1 MEYRPFTLE
10 DLPQTAKLY
19 VDYYYNT
26 YEDGEG
32 TIETTTKRIHQV
44 MTREDAFGLLLEDK
58 GKLLGFAMG
67 YFEQYDDCQA
77 YDLIEIVVAGERQNQ
92 GLGTAFMQE
101 LERQV
106 RERGAMLIQLQSV
119 NDEKHEHFYDKLGFK
134 NAKNLVLKTK
144 MLG

>member
-10 DLPQTAKLY
+10 DLPRTAKLY
-19 VDYYYNT
+19 LDYYNA

-58 GKLLGFAMG
+58 GRLLGFAMG

-92 GLGTAFMQE
+92 GLGTAFMRE
-101 LERQV
+101 LERRV
-106 RERGAMLIQLQSV
+106 REKGAMLIQLQSV
-119 NDEKHEHFYDKLGFK
+119 NDAKHEHFYDKLGFK
-134 NAKNLVLKTK
+134 DAKNLVLKTK

>member
-10 DLPQTAKLY
+10 DLPRTAKLY
-19 VDYYYNT
+19 VDYYNA
-26 YEDGEG
+26 YEDRAG

-58 GKLLGFAMG
+58 GRLLGFAMG

-92 GLGTAFMQE
+92 GLGTAFMRE
-101 LERQV
+101 LERRV
-106 RERGAMLIQLQSV
+106 REKGAMLIQLQSV
-119 NDEKHEHFYDKLGFK
+119 NDAKHEHFYDKLGFK
-134 NAKNLVLKTK
+134 DAKNLVLKTK

>member
-10 DLPQTAKLY
+10 DLPRTAKLY
-19 VDYYYNT
+19 VDYYNT

-58 GKLLGFAMG
+58 GRLLGFAMG

-92 GLGTAFMQE
+92 GLGTAFMRE
-101 LERQV
+101 LERRV
-106 RERGAMLIQLQSV
+106 REKGAMLIQLQSV
-119 NDEKHEHFYDKLGFK
+119 NDAKHEHFYDKLGFK
-134 NAKNLVLKTK
+134 DAKNLVLKTK

>member
-10 DLPQTAKLY
+10 DLPRTAKLY
-19 VDYYYNT
+19 VDYYNA
-26 YEDGEG
+26 YEYGEG

-58 GKLLGFAMG
+58 GRLLGFAMG

-92 GLGTAFMQE
+92 GLGTAFMRE
-101 LERQV
+101 LERRV
-106 RERGAMLIQLQSV
+106 REKGAMLIQLQSV
-119 NDEKHEHFYDKLGFK
+119 NDAKHEHFYDKLGFK
-134 NAKNLVLKTK
+134 DAKNLVLKTK

>member
-19 VDYYYNT
+19 VDYYNT

-119 NDEKHEHFYDKLGFK
+119 NDEKHEHFEDTLGFK

>member
-19 VDYYYNT
+19 VDYYNT

-77 YDLIEIVVAGERQNQ
+77 YDLIEIVVA
-92 GLGTAFMQE
+92 
-101 LERQV
+101 
-106 RERGAMLIQLQSV
+106 
-119 NDEKHEHFYDKLGFK
+119 
-134 NAKNLVLKTK
+134 
-144 MLG
+144 

>member
-10 DLPQTAKLY
+10 DLPRTAKLY
-19 VDYYYNT
+19 VDYYNT

-44 MTREDAFGLLLEDK
+44 MTREDAFGLLLEDE
-58 GKLLGFAMG
+58 GRMLGFAMG

-92 GLGTAFMQE
+92 GLGTAFMRE
-101 LERQV
+101 LERRV
-106 RERGAMLIQLQSV
+106 REKGAMLIQLQSV
-119 NDEKHEHFYDKLGFK
+119 NDAKHEHFYDKLGFK
-134 NAKNLVLKTK
+134 DAKNLVLKTK

>member
-1 MEYRPFTLE
+1 
-10 DLPQTAKLY
+10 
-19 VDYYYNT
+19 
-26 YEDGEG
+26 
-32 TIETTTKRIHQV
+32 
-44 MTREDAFGLLLEDK
+44 
-58 GKLLGFAMG
+58 
-67 YFEQYDDCQA
+67 
-77 YDLIEIVVAGERQNQ
+77 
-92 GLGTAFMQE
+92 MQE

>member
-10 DLPQTAKLY
+10 DLPRTAKLY
-19 VDYYYNT
+19 VDYYNA

-58 GKLLGFAMG
+58 GRLLGYAMG

-92 GLGTAFMQE
+92 GLGTAFMRE
-101 LERQV
+101 LERRV
-106 RERGAMLIQLQSV
+106 REKGAMLIQLQSV
-119 NDEKHEHFYDKLGFK
+119 NDAKHEHFYDKLGFK
-134 NAKNLVLKTK
+134 DAKNLVLKTK

>member
-10 DLPQTAKLY
+10 DLPRTAKLY
-19 VDYYYNT
+19 VDYYNA

-58 GKLLGFAMG
+58 GRLLGFAMG

-92 GLGTAFMQE
+92 GLGTAFMRE
-101 LERQV
+101 LERRV
-106 RERGAMLIQLQSV
+106 REKGAMLIQLQSV
-119 NDEKHEHFYDKLGFK
+119 NDAKHEHFYDKLGFK
-134 NAKNLVLKTK
+134 EAKNLVLKTK

>member
-1 MEYRPFTLE
+1 MEYRLFTLE
-10 DLPQTAKLY
+10 DLPRTAKLY
-19 VDYYYNT
+19 VDYYNA

-58 GKLLGFAMG
+58 GRLLGFDMG

-92 GLGTAFMQE
+92 GLGTAFMRE
-101 LERQV
+101 LERRV
-106 RERGAMLIQLQSV
+106 REKGAMLIQLQSV
-119 NDEKHEHFYDKLGFK
+119 NDAKHEHFYDKLGFK
-134 NAKNLVLKTK
+134 DAKNLVLKTK

>member
-19 VDYYYNT
+19 VDYYNT

-58 GKLLGFAMG
+58 GRLLGFAMG

-92 GLGTAFMQE
+92 GLGTAFMRE
-101 LERQV
+101 LERRV
-106 RERGAMLIQLQSV
+106 REKGAMLIQLQSV
-119 NDEKHEHFYDKLGFK
+119 NDAKHEHFYDKLGFK
-134 NAKNLVLKTK
+134 DAKNLVLKTK

>member
-10 DLPQTAKLY
+10 DLPRAAKLY
-19 VDYYYNT
+19 MGYYNT
-26 YEDGEG
+26 YENGEG

-44 MTREDAFGLLLEDK
+44 MTREDAFGLLLEEE
-58 GKLLGFAMG
+58 GQLFGFAMG

-92 GLGTAFMQE
+92 GLGSAFMRE

-119 NDEKHEHFYDKLGFK
+119 NDEKHEHFYEKLGFK

-144 MLG
+144 FLG

>member
-10 DLPQTAKLY
+10 DLPRTAKLY
-19 VDYYYNT
+19 VDYYNAYA
-26 YEDGEG
+26 DGEG

-58 GKLLGFAMG
+58 GRLLGFAMG

-92 GLGTAFMQE
+92 GLGTAFMRE
-101 LERQV
+101 LERRV
-106 RERGAMLIQLQSV
+106 REKGAMLIQLQSV
-119 NDEKHEHFYDKLGFK
+119 NDAKHEHFYDKLGFK
-134 NAKNLVLKTK
+134 DAKNLVLKTK

>member
-10 DLPQTAKLY
+10 DLPRTAKLY
-19 VDYYYNT
+19 VDYYNA

-44 MTREDAFGLLLEDK
+44 MTREAAFGLLLEDK
-58 GKLLGFAMG
+58 GRLLGFAMG

-92 GLGTAFMQE
+92 GLGTAFMRE
-101 LERQV
+101 LERRV
-106 RERGAMLIQLQSV
+106 REKGAMLSQLQSV
-119 NDEKHEHFYDKLGFK
+119 NDAKHEHFYDKLGFK
-134 NAKNLVLKTK
+134 DAKNLVLKTK

>member
-10 DLPQTAKLY
+10 YLPRTAKLY
-19 VDYYYNT
+19 VDYYNA

-58 GKLLGFAMG
+58 GRLLGFAMG

-77 YDLIEIVVAGERQNQ
+77 YDLIDIVVAGERQNQ
-92 GLGTAFMQE
+92 GLGTAFMRE
-101 LERQV
+101 LERRV
-106 RERGAMLIQLQSV
+106 REKGAMLIQLQSV
-119 NDEKHEHFYDKLGFK
+119 NDAKHEHFYDKLGFK
-134 NAKNLVLKTK
+134 DAKNLVLKTK

>member
-1 MEYRPFTLE
+1 
-10 DLPQTAKLY
+10 
-19 VDYYYNT
+19 
-26 YEDGEG
+26 
-32 TIETTTKRIHQV
+32 

-58 GKLLGFAMG
+58 GRLLGFAMG

-92 GLGTAFMQE
+92 GLGTAFMRE
-101 LERQV
+101 LERRV
-106 RERGAMLIQLQSV
+106 REKGAMLIQLQSV
-119 NDEKHEHFYDKLGFK
+119 NDAKHEHFYDKLGFK

>member
-10 DLPQTAKLY
+10 DLPRTAKLY
-19 VDYYYNT
+19 VDYYNA

-32 TIETTTKRIHQV
+32 TIETTTKRIHPV

-58 GKLLGFAMG
+58 GRLLGFAMG

-92 GLGTAFMQE
+92 GLGTAFMRE
-101 LERQV
+101 LERRV
-106 RERGAMLIQLQSV
+106 REKGAMLIQLQSV
-119 NDEKHEHFYDKLGFK
+119 NDAKHEHFYDKLGFK
-134 NAKNLVLKTK
+134 DAKNLVLKTK

>member
-10 DLPQTAKLY
+10 DLPRTAKLY
-19 VDYYYNT
+19 VDYYNA

-58 GKLLGFAMG
+58 GRLLGFAMG
-67 YFEQYDDCQA
+67 DFEQYDDCQA

-92 GLGTAFMQE
+92 GLGTAFMRE
-101 LERQV
+101 LERRV
-106 RERGAMLIQLQSV
+106 REKGAMLIQLQSV
-119 NDEKHEHFYDKLGFK
+119 NDAKHEHFYDKLGFK
-134 NAKNLVLKTK
+134 DAKNLVLKTK

>member
-10 DLPQTAKLY
+10 DLPRTAKLY
-19 VDYYYNT
+19 VDYYNA

-58 GKLLGFAMG
+58 GRLLGFAMG

-92 GLGTAFMQE
+92 GLGTAFMRE
-101 LERQV
+101 LERRV
-106 RERGAMLIQLQSV
+106 SEKGAMLIQLQSV
-119 NDEKHEHFYDKLGFK
+119 NDAKHEHFYDKLGFK
-134 NAKNLVLKTK
+134 DAKNLVLKTK

>member
-1 MEYRPFTLE
+1 M
-10 DLPQTAKLY
+10 D
-19 VDYYYNT
+19 YYNT

>member
-1 MEYRPFTLE
+1 M
-10 DLPQTAKLY
+10 Y
-19 VDYYYNT
+19 VDYYNA

-58 GKLLGFAMG
+58 GRLLGFAMG

-92 GLGTAFMQE
+92 GLGTAFMRE
-101 LERQV
+101 LERRV
-106 RERGAMLIQLQSV
+106 REKGAMLIQLQSV
-119 NDEKHEHFYDKLGFK
+119 NDAKHEHFYDKLGFK
-134 NAKNLVLKTK
+134 DAKNLVLKTK

>member
-10 DLPQTAKLY
+10 DLPRTAKLY
-19 VDYYYNT
+19 VDYYNA

-44 MTREDAFGLLLEDK
+44 MTREDAFGLLLEDT
-58 GKLLGFAMG
+58 GRLLGFAMG

-92 GLGTAFMQE
+92 GLGTAFMRE
-101 LERQV
+101 LERRV
-106 RERGAMLIQLQSV
+106 REKGAMLIQLQSV
-119 NDEKHEHFYDKLGFK
+119 NDAKHEHFYDKLGFK
-134 NAKNLVLKTK
+134 DAKNLVLKTK